1 MYDHEQDDADPSRPG
16 ARSRLVI
23 FAAMAIVGLVPLGL
37 LSVSVLRKVVH
48 GPVAFEQLERI
59 DGLFVSAEPCRPN
72 QKSGMESAV
81 LVGTQD
87 GLRRLVLPCRIGNVT
102 LARSSAQRIT
112 VYQDASVLAD
122 HETYAVDLDGAPL
135 QTYATHVT
143 GWRSAQMRLLA
154 VELVLTSGAIA
165 LLAWLFRN
173 YFGEAAGGSKT
184 R

>member
-1 MYDHEQDDADPSRPG
+1 MHDREQDDADTSRPG
-16 ARSRLVI
+16 ARSRIVI
-23 FAAMAIVGLVPLGL
+23 FAAMAVAGLVPLGL
-37 LSVSVLRKVVH
+37 LSVGMLRKVVH

-59 DGLFVSAEPCRPN
+59 DGIFVSAEPCRP
-72 QKSGMESAV
+72 
-81 LVGTQD
+81 
-87 GLRRLVLPCRIGNVT
+87 
-102 LARSSAQRIT
+102 
-112 VYQDASVLAD
+112 
-122 HETYAVDLDGAPL
+122 HETYAVDLDGVAL